1 MAVMEPEMS
10 MGGIMGRKKTL
21 QEMMQQETMQQYQP
35 QAQLGQ
41 QSCMNPAETLYLQQ
55 SAAQQQY
62 QPYQPYS
69 GANLN
74 QQALR
79 PAEYGFLREP
89 ELADLDG
96 GSGEASQGG
105 VSVRSAQTAPP
116 DPRHAPLLR
125 AISRSGRPWRPVV

>member
-10 MGGIMGRKKTL
+10 MGGIMGRMKTL
-21 QEMMQQETMQQYQP
+21 QETMQQYQ

-96 GSGEASQGG
+96 GSGEASQGR
-105 VSVRSAQTAPP
+105 VPVRSAQAAPP

>member
-21 QEMMQQETMQQYQP
+21 QEMMQQYQPQETMQQYHQAH
-35 QAQLGQ
+35 AQLGQ

-55 SAAQQQY
+55 RAAQQY

-69 GANLN
+69 QQQYANLN
-74 QQALR
+74 QQA
-79 PAEYGFLREP
+79 LREP

-96 GSGEASQGG
+96 GSGEASQGR

>member
-1 MAVMEPEMS
+1 MS

-21 QEMMQQETMQQYQP
+21 QETMQQYHQAH
-35 QAQLGQ
+35 AQLGQ
-41 QSCMNPAETLYLQQ
+41 QSCMNLAETLYLQQ
-55 SAAQQQY
+55 SAAQPY
-62 QPYQPYS
+62 QPYQPYN

-74 QQALR
+74 QQNAQLGQQARR
-79 PAEYGFLREP
+79 PEYGFLRDP

-105 VSVRSAQTAPP
+105 VPVRSAQAAPP

-125 AISRSGRPWRPVV
+125 AISRSHRPWRPVV